1 MCLKK
6 LFVVM
11 ERVCVMGQKETAQN
25 KENIGFIVAVQGSVV
40 DIRFENELPAVFN
53 ELRTCGENP
62 LVIETQAHLDGKTVR
77 GLAMGPT
84 RGLSRGERVVDMKRL
99 LSVPVGDKVL
109 GRMFNVFGNVIDGGE
124 PLSDNV
130 ERRPIHNHSLPLA
143 RRSVDSKVFVSG
155 IKSID
160 LLAPMERG
168 GKAGLFGGAGVGKTV
183 LITEMINNMV
193 GRYEGVSLFCGVGE
207 RCREG
212 EQLYREMRDAGV
224 LDKTVMMFGQ
234 MNEAPG
240 IRARVAHAALTMAEY
255 FRDEKKQDVLLLIDN
270 IFRFVQA
277 GSEISTLMGQMPSRV
292 GYQPSLATEIASLQ
306 ERITSTATGAITS
319 IQAVYVPADDLT
331 DPSASHTFAHL
342 SSNIVLSRARV
353 AQGLYPAVDPL
364 ASGSNMLTP
373 VMVGERHY
381 KVATAVRRTLAEYEE
396 LKDIIAMLGF
406 DELPERDQQIVLKAR
421 KLERF
426 LTQPFFTTKHFTG
439 MDGKSVELE
448 DTLKGCEMILSGEVD
463 DLPESA
469 FYMVGSIEDVK
480 EKAAKLKAKEA
491 A

>member
-1 MCLKK
+1 MSENTL
-6 LFVVM
+6 
-11 ERVCVMGQKETAQN
+11 
-25 KENIGFIVAVQGSVV
+25 NIGKISAIQGSVV
-40 DIRFENELPAVFN
+40 DIEFDEKLPSVYSELKVEDLVLEVQSHLNE
-53 ELRTCGENP
+53 
-62 LVIETQAHLDGKTVR
+62 KTVR
-77 GLAMGPT
+77 ALALGPT
-84 RGLSRGERVVDMKRL
+84 RGLCRGLEVKDL
-99 LSVPVGDKVL
+99 GHPLQVPVGDKVL
-109 GRMFNVFGNVIDGGE
+109 GRMFNVFGDTIDGGE
-124 PLSDNV
+124 PIKEKMEYRS
-130 ERRPIHNHSLPLA
+130 IHNKSLPFEK
-143 RRSVDSKVFVSG
+143 RSVDSKVFVSG

-240 IRARVAHAALTMAEY
+240 IRFRVAHAALSMAEY

-270 IFRFVQA
+270 VFRFVQA

-292 GYQPSLATEIASLQ
+292 GYQPSLATDIASLQ
-306 ERITSTATGAITS
+306 ERISSTATGAITS

-373 VMVGERHY
+373 VMVGDRHY
-381 KVATAVRRTLAEYEE
+381 RVATAVRRTLAEYEE

-406 DELPERDQQIVLKAR
+406 DELPENDQKTVLKAR

-448 DTLKGCEMILSGEVD
+448 DTLSGCEMILSGEVD
-463 DLPESA
+463 NLPENA
-469 FYMVGSIEDVK
+469 FYMVGNMDDVK
-480 EKAAKLKAKEA
+480 AKAEKMKEEA